1 MQRFFI
7 AIIGLAL
14 IVMAI
19 SGLFTG
25 EIAGWGPLGV
35 GPTING
41 TERPVYFWMNVG
53 GDFAFGVYL
62 IYRMLA
68 DKE

>member
-7 AIIGLAL
+7 AIVGLAL

-19 SGLFTG
+19 SGLVTG
-25 EIAGWGPLGV
+25 EIAGWGPLGM
-35 GPTING
+35 GPWLNS
-41 TERPVYFWMNVG
+41 TERPIYFWMNVSG
-53 GDFAFGVYL
+53 YFAFGVYL

-68 DKE
+68 DRE